1 MIPEAIRKGRFEA
14 CKPVSLRLKAVW
26 RVQNGLRTRGRG
38 IIALACAVASLTAFS
53 QDKGGAPAEPRMP
66 STVSVPA
73 KGTGTVTGKVMDINN
88 KPLKTGNIAIVPCK
102 YPPDPVAA
110 GVARPKPPLQI
121 ARGASADDGTFKLE
135 NVPVGGPYHIAV
147 HVPPKDLAPGQTG
160 SSPGHSKNFEVKANE
175 TVDAGTITVKF
186 R

>member
-1 MIPEAIRKGRFEA
+1 MKSPLPMVALV
-14 CKPVSLRLKAVW
+14 C
-26 RVQNGLRTRGRG
+26 
-38 IIALACAVASLTAFS
+38 ALAASSAFA
-53 QDKGGAPAEPRMP
+53 QDKDAPPAEPRMP

-73 KGTGTVTGKVMDINN
+73 KGTGTVIGKVVDTNN

-102 YPPDPVAA
+102 YPFDPLAA
-110 GVARPKPPLQI
+110 GVTRPKPPLNI
-121 ARGASADDGTFKLE
+121 ANGSSGDDGTFKLE

-147 HVPPKDLAPGQTG
+147 HVPPKDLPPGQTG
-160 SSPGHSKNFEVKANE
+160 SSPGHSKIFDVKANE